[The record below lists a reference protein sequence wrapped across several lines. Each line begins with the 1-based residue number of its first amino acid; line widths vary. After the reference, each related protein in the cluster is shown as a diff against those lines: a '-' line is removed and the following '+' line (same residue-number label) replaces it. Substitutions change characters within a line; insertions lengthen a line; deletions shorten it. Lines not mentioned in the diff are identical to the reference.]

1 MVRRC
6 AGRCV
11 LVLTLV
17 LPVGSVAQ
25 TLDRIIA
32 VVDEE
37 VILKSELE
45 AQVQFFA
52 LNNRVDPGTPGLREQ
67 VLESMITERLIIA
80 KAREDSVT
88 VTDEEVQKQLD
99 MVLQQR
105 VQQVGSEARLEE
117 IYGMPIARIRL
128 EFRDEMRKNL
138 IAQKLQQQRF
148 SETSIGR
155 REVEEFYRT
164 YKDSLPRV
172 PEEVE
177 LSHILKIPTVSEA
190 AREATRA
197 RLAALRDSIRAGAD
211 FAAIARRNSEDPG
224 SAPAGGDLGL
234 VRRGLFVKEFE
245 GAVFSLDE
253 GQMSDIVETPFGL
266 HLIQLLERR
275 GDAVRARHILLRME
289 RTPADD
295 DSARTVLAR
304 LRERALQGESFAE
317 LAREYSDDE
326 QTQLAGGELGTFE
339 TENLDPELE
348 RTING
353 LQQGEISPPS
363 RISVGSSYGFHIVLV
378 KQRTPAHEMSL
389 EQDYRKL
396 EALAM
401 NYKRVQDYQDWITEL
416 KQQIYWKVYPEGSL

>member
-1 MVRRC
+1 MRRRWWTVFLIALL
-6 AGRCV
+6 AGTASR
-11 LVLTLV
+11 
-17 LPVGSVAQ
+17 AQ

-37 VILKSELE
+37 VILQSELE
-45 AQVQFFA
+45 AQLQFFA
-52 LNNRVDPGTPGLREQ
+52 LNNRVDPSTPGLRDQ

-105 VQQVGSEARLEE
+105 IQQVGSEARLDE
-117 IYGMPIARIRL
+117 IYGMPISRIRL

-155 REVEEFYRT
+155 RAVEQFYRT
-164 YKDSLPRV
+164 YQDSLPRV

-177 LSHILKIPTVSEA
+177 LSHILIIPSVSDA
-190 AREATRA
+190 ARQATRN
-197 RLAALRDSIRAGAD
+197 RLVSLRDSILAGAD
-211 FAAIARRNSEDPG
+211 FADIARRHSEDPG

-253 GQMSDIVETPFGL
+253 GQISDIVETPFGL

-289 RTPADD
+289 RTPVDD
-295 DSARTVLAR
+295 DSARATLAR
-304 LRERALQGESFAE
+304 LRERALAGESFAE
-317 LAREYSDDE
+317 LARQYSQDE
-326 QTQLAGGELGTFE
+326 QTRLVGGELGVFE
-339 TENLDPELE
+339 IDDLDPELA
-348 RTING
+348 RTVDG
-353 LQQGEISPPS
+353 VQEGEITPPS
-363 RISVGSSYGFHIVLV
+363 RISVGSSYGFHIVQV
-378 KQRTPAHEMSL
+378 KRRTAPHEMSL

-401 NYKRVQDYQDWITEL
+401 NYKRVQDYQDWIAEL
-416 KQQIYWKVYPEGSL
+416 KKQIYWKIYL

>member
-1 MVRRC
+1 MRPVC
-6 AGRCV
+6 GMYLL
-11 LVLTLV
+11 LVALMASSA
-17 LPVGSVAQ
+17 SVAQ
-25 TLDRIIA
+25 VLDRVIA

-37 VILKSELE
+37 VILQSELQ

-52 LNNRVDPGTPGLREQ
+52 SNNRVDPSTPGLREQ

-88 VTDEEVQKQLD
+88 VSDEEVQKQLEN
-99 MVLQQR
+99 VLQQR
-105 VQQVGSEARLEE
+105 IQQVGSEARLEE

-148 SETSIGR
+148 SESSIGR
-155 REVEEFYRT
+155 REVEEFYQT

-177 LSHILKIPTVSEA
+177 LSHILIVPSVSDA

-197 RLAALRDSIRAGAD
+197 RLVALRDSIRAGVD
-211 FAAIARRNSEDPG
+211 FADIARRHSEDPG

-245 GAVFSLDE
+245 GAVFALDE

-295 DSARTVLAR
+295 DSARAALAR
-304 LRERALQGESFAE
+304 IRERALAGESFAE
-317 LAREYSDDE
+317 LAREYSEDE
-326 QTQLAGGELGTFE
+326 QTRLVGGELGAFE
-339 TENLDPELE
+339 LENLDPELA
-348 RTING
+348 RTITG
-353 LQQGEISPPS
+353 LKEGEISPPS
-363 RISVGSSYGFHIVLV
+363 RISVGSSYGFHIVLL
-378 KQRTPAHEMSL
+378 KRRTAAHEMSL

-401 NYKRVQDYQDWITEL
+401 NYKRVQDYQDWINDL
-416 KQQIYWKVYPEGSL
+416 KKKIYWKVYP

>member
-1 MVRRC
+1 MRRR
-6 AGRCV
+6 AVVSV
-11 LVLTLV
+11 LALALL

-37 VILKSELE
+37 VVLLSELE

-52 LNNRVDPGTPGLREQ
+52 MNNRVDPATPGLREQ
-67 VLESMITERLIIA
+67 VLENMITERLIIA

-197 RLAALRDSIRAGAD
+197 RLEELRDSIRAGTD
-211 FAAIARRNSEDPG
+211 FGAIARQYSEDPG

-245 GAVFSLDE
+245 SAVFSLDE

-289 RTPADD
+289 RTEADD
-295 DSARTVLAR
+295 DSARAALAR
-304 LRERALQGESFAE
+304 LRERALEGESFAE

-326 QTQLAGGELGTFE
+326 QTRLAGGELGTFE
-339 TENLDPELE
+339 MENLDPELE
-348 RTING
+348 RTITG
-353 LQQGEISPPS
+353 VQQGEISPPS

-416 KQQIYWKVYPEGSL
+416 KQQIYWKVYPAGSL